1 MQNSPKVSKEVS
13 PKIVK
18 SPNCWDFYSIHFWM
32 TTISAVTAASS
43 RFPAKCW
50 LRWVTDGEDGSRNNT
65 LCPSEL
71 LIYIYTRIQ
80 QYYIYIYTYN
90 NIIYIYI
97 HIQQY
102 YIYIHRY
109 IHIIQQY
116 IIYIAL
122 TVSWIWLWCIM
133 KYIGGYHQQ
142 SMRISISGPWV
153 KSSQAGRG
161 SESSQGAFRSGV
173 PGVVEGNWRSQWK
186 AMVGTKCTKYKVLVT
201 RTGVMTIFR

>member
-1 MQNSPKVSKEVS
+1 MLLLQQVP
-13 PKIVK
+13 
-18 SPNCWDFYSIHFWM
+18 DFQPSAGCDEWQM
-32 TTISAVTAASS
+32 EKMDPGTTPSALANY
-43 RFPAKCW
+43 
-50 LRWVTDGEDGSRNNT
+50 L
-65 LCPSEL
+65 
-71 LIYIYTRIQ
+71 
-80 QYYIYIYTYN
+80 
-90 NIIYIYI
+90 YIYI
-97 HIQQY
+97 HIY
-102 YIYIHRY
+102 IYTHTTILYIYTHTTILYIYIHRY
-109 IHIIQQY
+109 IHICIQQY